1 MNEVV
6 DKVLNDLD
14 VEIEEKNATVKVD
27 ELCTINGFHRQM
39 QQVFQNLIV
48 NALKYSRPEVPPVIF
63 ISCKKIAGNEIDA
76 NIPAAD
82 IRKFFHALSIEDN
95 GIGFEQQDA
104 ERIFNVFTRLHGNT
118 EYRGSGIG
126 LSTVRKIIENH
137 HGYINAKSIKGK
149 GSVFTVYLP
158 VN

>member
-1 MNEVV
+1 MILMW
-6 DKVLNDLD
+6 KLKK
-14 VEIEEKNATVKVD
+14 KNATIKVD

-48 NALKYSRPEVPPVIF
+48 NALKYSRPEVSPVIS
-63 ISCKKIAGNEIDA
+63 ISCKKIAGNEIDV
-76 NIPAAD
+76 NIPSD
-82 IRKFFHALSIEDN
+82 ESRKFFYAISIEDN

-104 ERIFNVFTRLHGNT
+104 ERIFNVFTRLHTNT

-126 LSTVRKIIENH
+126 LSIVRKIIDNH
-137 HGYINAKSIKGK
+137 QGYIKAKSIKGK